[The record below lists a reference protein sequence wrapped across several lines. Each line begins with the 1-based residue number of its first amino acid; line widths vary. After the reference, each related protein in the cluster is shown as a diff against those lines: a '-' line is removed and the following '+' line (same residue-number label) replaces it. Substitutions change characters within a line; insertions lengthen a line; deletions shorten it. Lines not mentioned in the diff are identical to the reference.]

1 MIGLTND
8 RLTFLFKFI
17 QSPTHIGSI
26 TPSSS
31 FLAKKM
37 FKHVSWGTLD
47 AIVELGAG
55 TGVFT
60 SHIHEMKK
68 DSTKA
73 IIIEKDTQM
82 RKDLQSAY
90 PSCYFSSDAEKL
102 DSLLQKLNV
111 PQVDCIISGLPFAN
125 FSPELRRE
133 IMNTVTDCLK
143 PGGLFIAFQ
152 YSLQMR
158 AMLKQ
163 YFKKMDISFEPFNF
177 PPAFI
182 YTCEKQ

>member
-37 FKHVSWGTLD
+37 FEQISWDTMD

-60 SHIHEMKK
+60 RYIHQQKK
-68 DSTKA
+68 ESTKA
-73 IIIEKDTQM
+73 IIIEKDAQM
-82 RKDLQSAY
+82 RKELQASF

-102 DSLLQKLNV
+102 DSLLQKLNI

-125 FSPELRRE
+125 FSPELRIE
-133 IMNTVTDCLK
+133 IMNAVMDCLK

-152 YSLQMR
+152 YSLQMKT
-158 AMLKQ
+158 MLKQ
-163 YFKKMDISFEPFNF
+163 YFKKMDIAFELFNF